1 MLQAAR
7 RLYVPEGEKK
17 RMDLDES
24 LALTRKLA
32 LVRACLGLHPPLTTR
47 PRALQGYDKF
57 KDVPQIQ
64 MLVNQVREYDKLL
77 LAFGVRDH
85 QVASIN
91 KPPSWIYKRLA
102 WRVFLLFA

>member
-32 LVRACLGLHPPLTTR
+32 LVRACLGLHPP
-47 PRALQGYDKF
+47 
-57 KDVPQIQ
+57 
-64 MLVNQVREYDKLL
+64 
-77 LAFGVRDH
+77 
-85 QVASIN
+85 
-91 KPPSWIYKRLA
+91 
-102 WRVFLLFA
+102 